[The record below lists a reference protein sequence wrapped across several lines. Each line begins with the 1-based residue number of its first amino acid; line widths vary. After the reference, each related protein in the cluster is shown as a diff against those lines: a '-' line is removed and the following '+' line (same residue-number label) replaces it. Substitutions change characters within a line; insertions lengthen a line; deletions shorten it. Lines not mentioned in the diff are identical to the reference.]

1 MLYYIGRILSSEQ
14 RMSKIQEKLDGVL
27 DFIRN
32 YYDENSYSPSVREIC
47 AAMAIKSTATC
58 QYYLDK
64 LEERGEISR
73 GGLKKRAI
81 TLCGNNLKRAS
92 YVSVPLIGTVTAGVP
107 IFAYENLEE
116 YCPLPTE
123 FGAEDELFMLR
134 VKGDSMIN
142 AGIFNGDKVIV
153 RKQNS
158 AENGNIVVAMT
169 EEGDATVKRFY
180 KKNGK
185 YVLHPENDALSDI
198 ILDNVAILGLVE
210 GLIRKF

>member
-1 MLYYIGRILSSEQ
+1 
-14 RMSKIQEKLDGVL
+14 MSKIQEKLDGVL

-32 YYDENSYSPSVREIC
+32 YYDENGYSPSVREIC

-81 TLCGNNLKRAS
+81 TLCGNNLRRAS
-92 YVSVPLIGTVTAGVP
+92 YASVPLIGTVTAGTP

-123 FGAEDELFMLR
+123 FGEEDELFMLR

-169 EEGDATVKRFY
+169 EDGDATVKRFY
-180 KKNGK
+180 KKGEK